1 MEKQVINVMRK
12 DEFGELFESPI
23 QSLKTTA
30 SEAANLSPGK
40 AKLSEVVGDAPTLAN
55 RKAPYYHVQQEKPH
69 HRVFLELAA
78 KGYTVKEIG
87 EMTGFTPVCVNNIL
101 RQPHTQQFLVNEI
114 RDIYSVDEEVV
125 TVIKDN
131 IVDIVKGLVNVAK
144 SGVNESARIAAANS
158 LLDRRYGKPNQPIN
172 RGTDVDLN
180 KLSDEELAAM
190 LPTQGTNTSVSV

>member
-40 AKLSEVVGDAPTLAN
+40 AKMSEVVGDAPTLAN

-69 HRVFLELAA
+69 HRVFLELSA
-78 KGYTVKEIG
+78 KGYTVKEIA
-87 EMTGFTPVCVNNIL
+87 EQTGFTPVCVNNIL
-101 RQPHTQQFLVNEI
+101 RQPHVQQHLVNEI
-114 RDIYSVDEEVV
+114 RDIYSVDEQVV
-125 TVIKDN
+125 TLIKDN
-131 IVDIVKGLVNVAK
+131 ILVAVETLATIMKDPKSKG
-144 SGVNESARIAAANS
+144 SDRIASAQAF
-158 LLDRRYGKPNQPIN
+158 LERRYGKANQPIN

-180 KLSDEELAAM
+180 KLSDADLAAM
-190 LPTQGTNTSVSV
+190 LPTDGTGTL